1 MKPSQTAETQAKFG
15 PLDWALS
22 AGMALTWGSSFLLID
37 IAIRNFHSA
46 VVPFGRT
53 GFGVLALMLF
63 PSARKPIAKEHWSRL
78 LVLGFTWMALP
89 FLLYPL
95 AEHTVSSSITS
106 MMNGALPVVVAV
118 VTAIWVRILPSPR
131 RIIAVVIGF
140 SGIALIALPSTSH
153 GTAADTKGILL
164 LIVALL
170 SYAVAINVARPLQA
184 IYSPANLMLHVEV
197 VAFILSAPFGLWG
210 ITQSKFDLASLGAL
224 ALLGVLGTGFAFV
237 LFALLNQRAGTMRSM
252 IPTYFTPVV
261 GAILGTAFNNE
272 PLLILSVVGMLVVI
286 FGAWLTSKPE
296 LQTSIS
302 PTATR

>member
-1 MKPSQTAETQAKFG
+1 
-15 PLDWALS
+15 
-22 AGMALTWGSSFLLID
+22 
-37 IAIRNFHSA
+37 
-46 VVPFGRT
+46 
-53 GFGVLALMLF
+53 
-63 PSARKPIAKEHWSRL
+63 
-78 LVLGFTWMALP
+78 MALP

-95 AEHTVSSSITS
+95 AEQTVSSSITS

-118 VTAIWVRILPSPR
+118 VTAVWVWVLPSPR
-131 RIIAVVIGF
+131 RIIAVIIGF
-140 SGIALIALPSTSH
+140 SGIALIALPSISH

-184 IYSPANLMLHVEV
+184 IYSPANLMLYVEA
-197 VAFILSAPFGLWG
+197 VAFTISAPFGLWG
-210 ITQSKFDLASLGAL
+210 ITQSTFNFASLGAL

-296 LQTSIS
+296 PLQN
-302 PTATR
+302 A